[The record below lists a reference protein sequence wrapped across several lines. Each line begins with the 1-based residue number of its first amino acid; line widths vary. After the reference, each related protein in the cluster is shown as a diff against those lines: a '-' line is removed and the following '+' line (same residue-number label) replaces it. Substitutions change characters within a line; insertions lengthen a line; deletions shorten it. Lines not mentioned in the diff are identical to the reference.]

1 MVSTI
6 ILTTQQH
13 IILANLAKESL
24 PNESCA
30 LLVSDNNKRKE
41 ISIIDIIPM
50 KNSDLSV
57 LTFSIDPQELIDTYQ
72 KVEKRGM
79 QVVGIFHS
87 HPAEPIPSSI
97 DKKFMEI
104 NPVVWLIYS
113 TTTNESKAY
122 IFEEKIKEVQLVLM
136 A

>member
-57 LTFSIDPQELIDTYQ
+57 LSFSIDPQELIDTYQ

>member
-72 KVEKRGM
+72 KVEKQDR

>member
-30 LLVSDNNKRKE
+30 LLVSDNNKGKE

-72 KVEKRGM
+72 KVEKQDR

>member
-13 IILANLAKESL
+13 NILANLAKESL

-72 KVEKRGM
+72 EVEKQER

>member
-1 MVSTI
+1 
-6 ILTTQQH
+6 
-13 IILANLAKESL
+13 
-24 PNESCA
+24 
-30 LLVSDNNKRKE
+30 
-41 ISIIDIIPM
+41 M

-72 KVEKRGM
+72 KVEKQDR